1 MNHDITIIFIT
12 IVIIVLQFLPGRK
25 GSFPRRQCQTV
36 AGSRS
41 VYKYRQRHDD
51 DDDGNEKGV
60 KNVDDCDGND
70 IVRCLFF
77 FYKDET

>member
-1 MNHDITIIFIT
+1 MNHDIVIIFIT
-12 IVIIVLQFLPGRK
+12 VVITIAIIVLQFLPGRK

-41 VYKYRQRHDD
+41 VYKYHQRHDD
-51 DDDGNEKGV
+51 EGDEKVV

-77 FYKDET
+77 L